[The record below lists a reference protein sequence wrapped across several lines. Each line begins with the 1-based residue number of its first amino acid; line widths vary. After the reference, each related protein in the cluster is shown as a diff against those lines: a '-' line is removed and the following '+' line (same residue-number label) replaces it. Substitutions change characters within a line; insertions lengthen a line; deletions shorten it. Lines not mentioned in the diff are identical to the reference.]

1 MLVKYLGKDPNNNK
15 KNMTWRVAMD
25 PKQGWE
31 VATINILGMNGDHDE
46 TKVVMEF
53 ENYPPSTTI

>member
-1 MLVKYLGKDPNNNK
+1 
-15 KNMTWRVAMD
+15 MD

>member
-1 MLVKYLGKDPNNNK
+1 
-15 KNMTWRVAMD
+15 MD

-31 VATINILGMNGDHDE
+31 VATINILDMNGDE
-46 TKVVMEF
+46 TKIVMEF